1 MFTAVSLCDIG
12 DFTALKNVIMQLS
25 GIIILDIQNKAD
37 QVGYFISNIQ
47 NTYFGIKNNI
57 LGIRNRPL
65 NLDIKNVFRYL
76 HY

>member
-1 MFTAVSLCDIG
+1 
-12 DFTALKNVIMQLS
+12 MQLS
-25 GIIILDIQNKAD
+25 RITILDIQNKAD

-65 NLDIKNVFRYL
+65 NLDIKMFSDI
-76 HY
+76 